1 MRVTSRGVGHAV
13 MLLACLVVLLG
24 FVVAMAYGLG
34 HALLETIGGVAEDG
48 G

>member
-1 MRVTSRGVGHAV
+1 MRVTSRGVGHTV
-13 MLLACLVVLLG
+13 MLLTCVAVLLG

-34 HALLETIGGVAEDG
+34 HALLETIGGVVEDG